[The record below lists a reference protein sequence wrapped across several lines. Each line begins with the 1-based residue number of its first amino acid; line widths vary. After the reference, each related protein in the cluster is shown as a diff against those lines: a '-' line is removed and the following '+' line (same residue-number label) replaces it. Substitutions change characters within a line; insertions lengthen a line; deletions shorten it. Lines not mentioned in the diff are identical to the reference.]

1 MRAAR
6 GDPVRPAD
14 WGSDVHPPTSGRRSR
29 SNPPTASCACPG
41 GIGRSLN
48 FGRCRT
54 ARWRSAPG
62 LSIRPAAAR
71 RAKTPPARHPRR
83 RPRYSTRKTPPT
95 TPSAR
100 IARSARQ
107 THRRRVFWR
116 AAPAIEFGGWF
127 VASTRPSAS
136 AAAPVP
142 RGFLNGT
149 FLITRRM
156 NPLAS
161 NSEMRIVHVS
171 HARAGRKLLQLIVP
185 SRSHSMVTAEQ
196 ILRLSGQIAGQFA
209 PEKIVLFGSYAYG
222 DPTEDSDVD
231 LLVAM
236 NSKCSELD
244 KSIELRMAVDVTYPL
259 DMLVRRPRILR
270 QRVRWGDCFLIE
282 ILEKGLILHERAN
295 ERVGQQGR
303 RRLRNRL
310 TREDLMR
317 AV

>member
-1 MRAAR
+1 
-6 GDPVRPAD
+6 
-14 WGSDVHPPTSGRRSR
+14 
-29 SNPPTASCACPG
+29 
-41 GIGRSLN
+41 
-48 FGRCRT
+48 
-54 ARWRSAPG
+54 
-62 LSIRPAAAR
+62 
-71 RAKTPPARHPRR
+71 
-83 RPRYSTRKTPPT
+83 
-95 TPSAR
+95 
-100 IARSARQ
+100 
-107 THRRRVFWR
+107 
-116 AAPAIEFGGWF
+116 
-127 VASTRPSAS
+127 
-136 AAAPVP
+136 
-142 RGFLNGT
+142 
-149 FLITRRM
+149 
-156 NPLAS
+156 
-161 NSEMRIVHVS
+161 
-171 HARAGRKLLQLIVP
+171 
-185 SRSHSMVTAEQ
+185 MVTAEQ